1 MTTNYS
7 AQNKERYGTVAMII
21 KHRHNGVKIFMEPQ
35 FFSYFFSNTF
45 QMMVCGSTYFTIN
58 VFFYEF

>member
-21 KHRHNGVKIFMEPQ
+21 KHRHNGVKIFMKPQ
-35 FFSYFFSNTF
+35 FVLTKLYHDFSNTI
-45 QMMVCGSTYFTIN
+45 QIMVFGSILQ
-58 VFFYEF
+58 

>member
-21 KHRHNGVKIFMEPQ
+21 KHKHNGVKIFIEPQ
-35 FFSYFFSNTF
+35 MFLHDMLIFLIS
-45 QMMVCGSTYFTIN
+45 
-58 VFFYEF
+58 E

>member
-21 KHRHNGVKIFMEPQ
+21 KHKHNGVKTFMEPQ
-35 FFSYFFSNTF
+35 YDFSMQYISDEDLWKYLI
-45 QMMVCGSTYFTIN
+45 V
-58 VFFYEF
+58 

>member
-21 KHRHNGVKIFMEPQ
+21 KHKHNGVKTFMEPQ
-35 FFSYFFSNTF
+35 FVLNCIMIFLCNTF
-45 QMMVCGSTYFTIN
+45 QMKIFGITL
-58 VFFYEF
+58 

>member
-21 KHRHNGVKIFMEPQ
+21 KHKHNGVKIFMEQQ
-35 FFSYFFSNTF
+35 FVPSFIIIFF
-45 QMMVCGSTYFTIN
+45 
-58 VFFYEF
+58 

>member
-21 KHRHNGVKIFMEPQ
+21 KQKHNGVKIFMEPQ
-35 FFSYFFSNTF
+35 LVPNCIMIFLIHFR
-45 QMMVCGSTYFTIN
+45 
-58 VFFYEF
+58 